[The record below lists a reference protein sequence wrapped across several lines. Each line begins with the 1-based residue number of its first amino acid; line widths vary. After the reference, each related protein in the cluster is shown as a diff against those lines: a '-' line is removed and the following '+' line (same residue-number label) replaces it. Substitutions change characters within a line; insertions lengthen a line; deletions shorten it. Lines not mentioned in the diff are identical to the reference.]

1 MQPARARPTEKSRL
15 NYRLPVGT
23 LRQPGHSINF
33 GQAVADLGS
42 DPNSA
47 QRCIHGDKRI
57 SELGSDP
64 NSAARHG
71 AASCWPTR
79 SSLSSTRHQSGFTLL
94 ELLVVLAIEAM
105 ASVGVGFAMRDGTQ
119 VRLERE
125 ALRLSALLESARA
138 LSQTT
143 GVPVRW
149 QATADGFRFDGAAAD
164 ASGQTLPRQWLDADT
179 RASIDPASSVLRPGV
194 PSPQTDNPT
203 LLLGPEPIIAP
214 QAVTLASIS
223 QPQQRVRIATDGV
236 RPFSVQDAP
245 Q

>member
-1 MQPARARPTEKSRL
+1 LTPALRRSSNVSHA
-15 NYRLPVGT
+15 G
-23 LRQPGHSINF
+23 RQP
-33 GQAVADLGS
+33 
-42 DPNSA
+42 
-47 QRCIHGDKRI
+47 
-57 SELGSDP
+57 
-64 NSAARHG
+64 
-71 AASCWPTR
+71 
-79 SSLSSTRHQSGFTLL
+79 GFTLL
-94 ELLVVLAIEAM
+94 ELLVVLAIVAM

-119 VRLERE
+119 ARLERE
-125 ALRLSALLESARA
+125 GLRLSALLESARA

-149 QATADGFRFDGAAAD
+149 HATTDGFRFDGAATD

-179 RASIDPASSVLRPGV
+179 RASIDPASSVSRPGA
-194 PSPQTDNPT
+194 PSTQDNAAT

-214 QAVTLASIS
+214 QAVTLASTS